1 MRDIAARAG
10 VNQALI
16 GYYFGAKQ
24 DLFDEVFRRR
34 GTRLAQHR
42 KALLET
48 LLGSDASPTVEA
60 ILQAYLKPQWDMK
73 YSGANGAAFV
83 QLQARLHAEPEE
95 HALRLRREG
104 AILPLD
110 QLMQV
115 AMQRYPGAVLLEVEL
130 EEEDGVLV
138 YEVELVTQQG
148 IVRELELH
156 AGTGE
161 VLKDEVDD

>member
-1 MRDIAARAG
+1 MTIRAALYRT
-10 VNQALI
+10 L
-16 GYYFGAKQ
+16 
-24 DLFDEVFRRR
+24 
-34 GTRLAQHR
+34 LA
-42 KALLET
+42 ALLVI
-48 LLGSDASPTVEA
+48 PTF
-60 ILQAYLKPQWDMK
+60 
-73 YSGANGAAFV
+73 SS
-83 QLQARLHAEPEE
+83 ARDLNQDE
-95 HALRLRREG
+95 ALRLRREG
-104 AILPLD
+104 SILPLD